1 MANEFM
7 EDPTLIKEFLTESN
21 ELLQQLD
28 QDMVALE
35 ARPCDT
41 ELLNRAFRALH
52 TIKGTA
58 GFLGLAAI
66 VDLSH
71 HAEDVLNLLRKQLLA
86 LSPPIMDTLLMVIDR
101 LRNMLNDVR
110 DGVQRDYQLGE
121 LLEQLKSVQ
130 HPPAE
135 SRPKI
140 GEILVAREV
149 ITHTELHQSLAES
162 KVSGRKLG
170 EVLVEKNL
178 ASPEQVSQALTQ
190 QESGTATVSQTMRVD
205 AHKLDSLIGL
215 VGELV
220 LERNR
225 LVQLCRAIEEHHEE
239 SALSE
244 SVARLSFLTE
254 ELQVASLKTR
264 MLPVDTVFRRFPRLV
279 RDLARSLNKEVDL
292 VVHGEETEL
301 DKAVVEL
308 VTDPLVHLVRNALDH
323 GIEAPER
330 RAAAGKP
337 RRGTLTLE
345 ASQEGDHI
353 LISVNDDGAGID
365 PQRVLAK
372 ARERGLITAEAG
384 AGMSKREVLELLF
397 LPGFSTAEKVTDVS
411 GRGVGMDV
419 VRSNLKKLNGQVRLD
434 SDPGAGCNV
443 QLVLPLTLAML
454 RVLMVE
460 AGRAKYAIPLT
471 SVLEIVRI
479 SSSEI
484 HRANGKEIVQLRSE
498 AVPVLRCRQ
507 VFGQD
512 DGTEKESDELLR
524 LVILSTGE
532 KRYALAVDRMLGQ
545 EETVIKPLGAF
556 LHHVQGMAGATIN
569 SQGQV
574 VLVMDPAAMAAMLGS
589 RQRTGAAQ
597 C

>member
-1 MANEFM
+1 MANEFT

-35 ARPCDT
+35 ARPSDT

-52 TIKGTA
+52 TMKGTA
-58 GFLGLAAI
+58 GFLGLTAI
-66 VDLSH
+66 VELSH

-86 LSPPIMDTLLMVIDR
+86 LSPAIMDALLAVIDR
-101 LRNMLNDVR
+101 LRGMLNDVR
-110 DGVQRDYQLGE
+110 DGVQRDYQLAE
-121 LLEQLKSVQ
+121 LLEQLKNIQ

-135 SRPKI
+135 SRPRI

-149 ITHTELHQSLAES
+149 ITHTELHESLVES
-162 KVSGRKLG
+162 KASGRRLG

-239 SALSE
+239 PGLNE
-244 SVARLSFLTE
+244 SIARLSFLTE

-301 DKAVVEL
+301 DKAVVEM

-323 GIEAPER
+323 GIEPPQQRE
-330 RAAAGKP
+330 AAAKP
-337 RRGTLTLE
+337 RRGTLMLE
-345 ASQEGDHI
+345 ASQQGDHI
-353 LISVNDDGAGID
+353 LISVRDDGAGID
-365 PQRVLAK
+365 PQKIIAK
-372 ARERGLITAEAG
+372 ARERGLLTADA

-434 SDPGAGCNV
+434 SEPGFGCNV

-460 AGRAKYAIPLT
+460 AGRTKYAIPLT

-479 SSSEI
+479 AGSDI
-484 HRANGKEIVQLRSE
+484 HRANGQEIVQLRSE

-574 VLVMDPAAMAAMLGS
+574 VLVMDPATMAAMLGS
-589 RQRTGAAQ
+589 KGCSKAVR